1 MCPIGKVFVLLSKIL
16 KYNFMPT
23 TIKTG
28 LYQPPFTT
36 GDESLTYMGVYV
48 DDKVVQ
54 FLDEEEKFVCQFS
67 YEELRGIMAIMAA
80 EQEKTHIRIQ
90 AQAKKN

>member
-1 MCPIGKVFVLLSKIL
+1 
-16 KYNFMPT
+16 MPT
-23 TIKTG
+23 NIKAG
-28 LYQPPFTT
+28 MYQPPFTQ
-36 GDESLTYMGVYV
+36 GEENLTYMLVYV

-80 EQEKTHIRIQ
+80 EQEKTHLRIQ
-90 AQAKKN
+90 AQVRKN

>member
-1 MCPIGKVFVLLSKIL
+1 
-16 KYNFMPT
+16 
-23 TIKTG
+23 
-28 LYQPPFTT
+28 
-36 GDESLTYMGVYV
+36 MGVYV